1 VLTAGASGA
10 ITVSV
15 VIGAVCNYGTARAA
29 ERNLAVCTCV
39 ACTRTSVLNAVGDV
53 LMALGRAQTQVP
65 VCAFVAFGVCFLNLA
80 EWNLR
85 HTDVVVMSECLSG
98 CTAMAVPC
106 GVVVLGAVVNHR
118 NTLVKSQ
125 SRV

>member
-1 VLTAGASGA
+1 M
-10 ITVSV
+10 
-15 VIGAVCNYGTARAA
+15 
-29 ERNLAVCTCV
+29 
-39 ACTRTSVLNAVGDV
+39 
-53 LMALGRAQTQVP
+53 MALGRAQTQVP
-65 VCAFVAFGVCFLNLA
+65 VCAFVAFLVCFINLA
-80 EWNLR
+80 VWDLR